1 MQVIDHIVGRNCCSI
16 SHCFCT
22 HIRFSNVIISNVWA
36 EWTWC
41 VFKRRKKAFDVSLFP
56 SHRFSSW
63 NFYLHDWPVRL
74 SYWLSFLH
82 TCFMLENILKWRLY
96 WGWMGRLAQKQQTM
110 VLILR
115 LLSLIGWLIVSV
127 TRGKGS
133 KSPKNLRTSLKYG
146 PYLIDEKS
154 YRHPPDLIPRFTNAA
169 LSLRLA
175 GEQEKEERAYSAY
188 CRRISKFFAG
198 FPRSTW
204 IRKGK

>member
-1 MQVIDHIVGRNCCSI
+1 
-16 SHCFCT
+16 
-22 HIRFSNVIISNVWA
+22 
-36 EWTWC
+36 
-41 VFKRRKKAFDVSLFP
+41 
-56 SHRFSSW
+56 
-63 NFYLHDWPVRL
+63 
-74 SYWLSFLH
+74 
-82 TCFMLENILKWRLY
+82 
-96 WGWMGRLAQKQQTM
+96 MGRLAQKQQTM

-175 GEQEKEERAYSAY
+175 GEQEKEERAY